1 MRQPVTLGS
10 RVPLCPVFSILF
22 LSAKLYRDLLM
33 YVIPKHALHPSNDF
47 MTGGIGRFVK
57 VDYPRTDIGV

>member
-22 LSAKLYRDLLM
+22 LSAIYYTKLLM
-33 YVIPKHALHPSNDF
+33 YVIPEHALHPSNDF

-57 VDYPRTDIGV
+57 VDYPRTYIGI